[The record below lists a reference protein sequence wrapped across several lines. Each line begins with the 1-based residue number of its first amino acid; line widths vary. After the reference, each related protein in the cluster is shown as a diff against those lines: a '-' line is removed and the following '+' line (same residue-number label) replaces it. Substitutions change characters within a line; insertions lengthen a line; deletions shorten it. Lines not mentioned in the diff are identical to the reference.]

1 MAVLTS
7 IIYQPLLMLFLGLTN
22 ASCVAVIISNHISA
36 SVDVV
41 LDFVFLNEYP
51 DQKTRLTLAFARH
64 EKELT

>member
-1 MAVLTS
+1 
-7 IIYQPLLMLFLGLTN
+7 MLFLGLTN
-22 ASCVAVIISNHISA
+22 ASCVAVLISNHISA